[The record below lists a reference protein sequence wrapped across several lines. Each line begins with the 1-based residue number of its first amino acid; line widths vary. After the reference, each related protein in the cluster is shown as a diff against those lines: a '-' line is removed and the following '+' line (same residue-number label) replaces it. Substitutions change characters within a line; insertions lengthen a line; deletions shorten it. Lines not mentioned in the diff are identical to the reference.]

1 MCMCVGCVVWGEWM
15 LTCYWYM
22 FAYANVM
29 YILALT
35 FLSPGML
42 GVFRLYWRSVERD
55 EGSFQLNKWF

>member
-35 FLSPGML
+35 F
-42 GVFRLYWRSVERD
+42 
-55 EGSFQLNKWF
+55 SFAWHVGCIQAVLEISGKR